1 MEYMFRNQKIRNKLI
16 VLAAALALLVS
27 SVPASFAGTTKVAGV
42 QIPEQYKEG
51 YAVINCLDISKY
63 QKDISYSDWEK
74 IKKSG
79 VEAVIIRAGYSSYDT
94 LEHKPD
100 KHFEDNIRNA
110 SKAGLDVGVYYFS
123 AAVDPEEAKDEAE
136 YFVDR
141 IEPYRDMITLP
152 VVMDLETNQ
161 RGRFTASVMR
171 SLGVEGCT
179 EMVESFLDVVEDAGY
194 DPMLYASRSVLDNFV
209 DHEKLEKKYKIW
221 LAQYPRSGQAPSYEG
236 EYYMWQ
242 YSSNVR
248 LEGIDARVDANYLF
262 QEDASAKAEVVDIG
276 LYTDDADQ
284 ESGEDGTDDTG
295 KQDPEDLTVSFHISD
310 GVTSEVPISSDS
322 KASTVTVTDKT
333 GYVHT
338 YKMYKSEGKD
348 QTETTIASLFN
359 GYFRSKHEITP
370 EFIEDAVLPAV
381 FGEKYAENKGKGK
394 QLSMHG
400 ICTLLTKLNLKAG
413 YRETIEDDVYVD
425 IKSHLIKGKPVI
437 LWTRTNN
444 KKWGVNER
452 QIMLL
457 IGMDE
462 SGYAIMVDPVDRA
475 WSDDDQRVKL
485 VSVTEL
491 VDYMKN
497 STGSDSN
504 FTSGADGGYIL
515 VDK

>member
-1 MEYMFRNQKIRNKLI
+1 MFIKKKLLKNLI
-16 VLAAALALLVS
+16 ITAAVAALLAS
-27 SVPASFAGTTKVAGV
+27 CVPVSFAGTTKVAGV
-42 QIPEQYKEG
+42 QIPDQYKEG
-51 YAVINCLDISKY
+51 YQVINCLDISKY
-63 QKDISYSDWEK
+63 QKDISYKDFET

-79 VEAVIIRAGYSSYDT
+79 VGAVIVRAGYSSYDT

-100 KHFEDNIRNA
+100 KHFADNVKNA
-110 SKAGLDVGVYYFS
+110 YKAGLDVGVYYFS
-123 AAVDPEEAKDEAE
+123 AAVNADEAKDEAE
-136 YFVDR
+136 YFVDL
-141 IEPYRDMITLP
+141 IAPYRDKITLP

-179 EMVESFLDVVEDAGY
+179 EMVESFLDVVEGAGY

-209 DHEKLEKKYKIW
+209 DSDKLEKKYKIW
-221 LAQYPRSGQAPSYEG
+221 LAQYPRSGQAPSYDG

-262 QEDASAKAEVVDIG
+262 EEDASAKAEVVDIG
-276 LYTDDADQ
+276 LYTDDSDEEEQ
-284 ESGEDGTDDTG
+284 EENSGM
-295 KQDPEDLTVSFHISD
+295 QDPEEMTVSFHISD
-310 GVTSEVPISSDS
+310 GVTSEVPIASDAKS
-322 KASTVTVTDKT
+322 STVTVTDKT

-338 YKMYKSEGKD
+338 YKLYKSGKGN
-348 QTETTIASLFN
+348 QTETTLASLFN
-359 GYFRSKHEITP
+359 GFFTSKHEITP
-370 EFIEDAVLPAV
+370 EFIEQSVLPAV
-381 FGEKYAENKGKGK
+381 FREKYAKNKAKDK
-394 QLSMHG
+394 VLSMNG
-400 ICTLLTKLNLKAG
+400 ICNLLNTLGLNASF
-413 YRETIEDDVYVD
+413 RRTIGDDVYVD
-425 IKSHLIKGKPVI
+425 IKTHLIKGKPVI

-444 KKWGVNER
+444 KKWGTNKQ

-462 SGYAIMVDPVDRA
+462 SGYAIMVDPVDRK

-491 VDYMKN
+491 VEYMKN
-497 STGSDSN
+497 APDNDNN
-504 FTSGADGGYIL
+504 FTEGVDGGYIL

>member
-1 MEYMFRNQKIRNKLI
+1 MLKKNHFRNNFII
-16 VLAAALALLVS
+16 AAVTAVMLAT
-27 SVPASFAGTTKVAGV
+27 SVPVSFGSTTKVAGV
-42 QIPEQYKEG
+42 QIPDQYKEG

-63 QKDISYSDWEK
+63 QKDISLNDWK
-74 IKKSG
+74 TIKKSG
-79 VEAVIIRAGYSSYDT
+79 VEAVIVRAGYSSYDT

-100 KHFEDNIRNA
+100 KHFEDNIKNA
-110 SKAGLDVGVYYFS
+110 SKAGLEVGVYYFS
-123 AAVDPEEAKDEAE
+123 AAVNPDEAKDEAE

-141 IEPYRDMITLP
+141 IEPYRDKITLP

-179 EMVESFLDVVEDAGY
+179 EMVEAFLDVVEDAGY

-209 DHEKLEKKYKIW
+209 DSDKLEKKYKIW
-221 LAQYPRSGQAPSYEG
+221 LAQYPRSGQAPSYDG

-262 QEDASAKAEVVDIG
+262 EEDASAKAEVVDIG
-276 LYTDDADQ
+276 LYTDDADA
-284 ESGEDGTDDTG
+284 EDVEEKSGT
-295 KQDPEDLTVSFHISD
+295 QDPEEMTVSFHISD

-322 KASTVTVTDKT
+322 ESSTVTVTDKS

-338 YKMYKSEGKD
+338 YKMYKSGKD
-348 QTETTIASLFN
+348 NQTETTLASLFN
-359 GYFRSKHEITP
+359 GYFRSSHEIDP
-370 EFIEDAVLPAV
+370 QFIEENVLPAV
-381 FGEKYAENKGKGK
+381 FHEKYAKNIGKGK
-394 QLSMHG
+394 VLSMNG
-400 ICTLLTKLNLKAG
+400 ICNLLNTLGLNASF
-413 YRETIEDDVYVD
+413 RRTIEDDVYVD
-425 IKSHLIKGKPVI
+425 IKTHLIKGKPVI

-444 KKWGVNER
+444 KKWGTNKM

-462 SGYAIMVDPVDRA
+462 SGYAIMVDPVDRK

-497 STGSDSN
+497 APDNDNN
-504 FTSGADGGYIL
+504 FTEGVDGGYIL